1 MVIQAE
7 YGIFFYLAAVNLAGF
22 FLMGLDKWKA
32 KHKKW
37 RIPEKTLFAAA
48 VFGGSLGVW
57 AGMYTFRHKTRHW
70 YFAAGIPLILMV
82 QAAVLWLLTFQ
93 R

>member
-7 YGIFFYLAAVNLAGF
+7 YGIFLYLAAVNLAGF

-57 AGMYTFRHKTRHW
+57 AGMYTSAIKP
-70 YFAAGIPLILMV
+70 GIGILR
-82 QAAVLWLLTFQ
+82 QGY